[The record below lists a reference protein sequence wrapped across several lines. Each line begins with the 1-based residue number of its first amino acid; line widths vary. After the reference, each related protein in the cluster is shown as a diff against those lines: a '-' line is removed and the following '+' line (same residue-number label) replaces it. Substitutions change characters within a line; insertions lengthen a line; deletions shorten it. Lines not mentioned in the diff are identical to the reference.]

1 MKGNIIFILLFS
13 FSAGKAQSGYV
24 VNDQTDNFPIRAILN
39 HSSPSSTFIEWNDRL
54 LVIDFFGTWCAPC
67 VKALPKLIALQ
78 QKYKQE
84 IRILLVSE
92 ESREKLER
100 FISKQTSFGFPVVV
114 DEEMAFVQRFR
125 PPAYPYTV
133 IVGWNG
139 KILAIP
145 SQEEMTAEN
154 MNKWLGQQSGAGNTV
169 RELTNTNNQPVLSSG
184 DHPKTGVVASTNKLV
199 QLSQDFM
206 YAAKTGEETAGY
218 VAQLKAISLEELLAG
233 IQTDEEKKA
242 FWINLYNAYTQESLA
257 KDPGQYQK
265 RGQFFG
271 SRQIEIAG
279 KQLSL
284 DDIEHG
290 ILRRSKIKWS
300 LGHLKKPFPG
310 KTEKLLR
317 VSHLDYR
324 LHFALNCGAK
334 SCPPIAFYRPED
346 IGQQLDAATKAF
358 LRSEAVFHE
367 ETNTVELPAIMSWFR
382 RDFGGKKKMITLLQQ
397 LQIVPSGKDPRIR
410 FKTYDWTLYLQHYK
424 S

>member
-13 FSAGKAQSGYV
+13 FSAVKAQSGYA
-24 VNDQTDNFPIRAILN
+24 VNDLAGDFPIREILN
-39 HSSPSSTFIEWNDRL
+39 HTSGSSTFLEWNDRL

-67 VKALPKLIALQ
+67 VKALPKLTAFQ

-92 ESREKLER
+92 ESREKLEG
-100 FISKQTSFGFPVVV
+100 FIRKQTGFGFPVVV
-114 DEEMAFVQRFR
+114 DEEKAFVQRFR

-133 IVGWNG
+133 IVGRNG

-145 SQEEMTAEN
+145 SQEEMTETN
-154 MNKWLGQQSGAGNTV
+154 MNKWLGHQNGAGNTV
-169 RELTNTNNQPVLSSG
+169 RELTNTNNQPVLPSG
-184 DHPKTGVVASTNKLV
+184 DHRQTGVKQSTNKLV

-218 VAQLKAISLEELLAG
+218 VAQLKTISLEELLTV

-242 FWINLYNAYTQESLA
+242 FWINLYNAYTQELLA
-257 KDPGQYQK
+257 KDPGLYQK

-279 KQLSL
+279 KQFSL

-300 LGHLKKPFPG
+300 LGHLNKPFPG

-358 LRSEAVFHE
+358 LRSEAVFQE
-367 ETNTVELPAIMSWFR
+367 EINTVELPAIMGWFR

-397 LQIVPSGKDPRIR
+397 LQIVPAGKDPRIR